1 MADDRLPEPVTLE
14 WLGRQLLDFQA
25 EMRAHAGRV
34 SDSLRLDIAAEQ
46 QRAENDMV
54 MALFSKMRR
63 IDEQHRSMQD
73 RLAAIE
79 ERLQKQ

>member
-14 WLGRQLLDFQA
+14 WLGQQLLDFQA
-25 EMRAHAGRV
+25 EMRAHAKKV
-34 SDSLRLDIAAEQ
+34 SGSLRLDVVAEQ

-63 IDEQHRSMQD
+63 IEEQHRSFQE
-73 RLAAIE
+73 RLTAIE
-79 ERLQKQ
+79 ERLPGH

>member
-14 WLGRQLLDFQA
+14 WLGQQLLAVQ
-25 EMRAHAGRV
+25 EELRAHAGKM
-34 SDSLRLDIAAEQ
+34 SDSLGLDIAVER
-46 QRAENDMV
+46 QRAENEMI

-63 IDEQHRSMQD
+63 IEGEHQSIKD

-79 ERLQKQ
+79 ARLKEH

>member
-1 MADDRLPEPVTLE
+1 MADEKLPEPVTLE
-14 WLGRQLLDFQA
+14 WLARQVLEFQA
-25 EMRAHAGRV
+25 EMRAHAGKL
-34 SDSLRLDIAAEQ
+34 SESLGLDIAVER

-63 IDEQHRSMQD
+63 IDEQHRSIKE

>member
-1 MADDRLPEPVTLE
+1 MADEKLPEPVTLE
-14 WLGRQLLDFQA
+14 WLARQMLDFQA